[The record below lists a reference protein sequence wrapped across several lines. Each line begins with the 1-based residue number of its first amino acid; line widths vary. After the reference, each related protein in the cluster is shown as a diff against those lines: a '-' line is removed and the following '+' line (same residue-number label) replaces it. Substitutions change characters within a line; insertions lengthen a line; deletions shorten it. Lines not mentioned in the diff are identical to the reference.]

1 MMNFFIGSL
10 FVLLL
15 FQLYRSMH
23 GGKGTGPGGAKGAGK
38 GPGGAGK
45 DS

>member
-1 MMNFFIGSL
+1 MFNFLIGGM

-23 GGKGTGPGGAKGAGK
+23 GGKGVGPGAKGASKNLTGK
-38 GPGGAGK
+38 EGQ
-45 DS
+45 

>member
-1 MMNFFIGSL
+1 MLNFLIGSL

-23 GGKGTGPGGAKGAGK
+23 GGKGSGSSGSKTSGK
-38 GPGGAGK
+38 GTGGKEGG
-45 DS
+45 